1 VFERGSVSTSEE
13 GTAPLSP
20 TRVQAHLRTTI
31 RYVLTQMKVEQTL
44 PVPRHTKKLW
54 WKSVEPQELAVM
66 TALAPVTL

>member
-1 VFERGSVSTSEE
+1 
-13 GTAPLSP
+13 
-20 TRVQAHLRTTI
+20 
-31 RYVLTQMKVEQTL
+31 MKVEQTL